1 MCSSNLAFEGLV
13 LRSLRASPLMKP
25 FLMPGGWQ
33 ESKCMYWKV
42 SVGLK
47 CVRTSRIECL
57 LNRSPLYTH
66 VSKNV
71 ISVSEISAV
80 NFIVGWKLF
89 ASSVNYFIASLFVFH
104 RKKNVVNVPFP
115 NECFLRALVDDI
127 SLNFRRNDVSKRYC
141 HFCSHCGSV
150 SFSRLNGNNYL
161 SR

>member
-25 FLMPGGWQ
+25 FLTPGGWQ
-33 ESKCMYWKV
+33 ESKCVYWKV

-47 CVRTSRIECL
+47 YVRTSECL

-71 ISVSEISAV
+71 ITVSEISAV

-104 RKKNVVNVPFP
+104 RKKMSSMYLFQMSV
-115 NECFLRALVDDI
+115 FLGLWLMI
-127 SLNFRRNDVSKRYC
+127 
-141 HFCSHCGSV
+141 SV
-150 SFSRLNGNNYL
+150 SISAVTMLAKDTAIFVPIAVP
-161 SR
+161 